1 MALVSNGDIMDKQE
15 VVSFMTDVVV
25 EWNKKMAADQN
36 VDIEPWLKE
45 AMPQLKYANEL
56 LYDALSQRG
65 IIK

>member
-1 MALVSNGDIMDKQE
+1 MDKQE
-15 VVSFMTDVVV
+15 VVNFMTDVVV

-36 VDIEPWLKE
+36 VDIEPWLE
-45 AMPQLKYANEL
+45 QAMPQLKYANEL

>member
-1 MALVSNGDIMDKQE
+1 VDKQE

-25 EWNKKMAADQN
+25 SWNKKMAADQN
-36 VDIEPWLKE
+36 VDIEPWLE
-45 AMPQLKYANEL
+45 QAMPQLKYANEL

>member
-1 MALVSNGDIMDKQE
+1 MALVSNGDMMDKQE

>member
-1 MALVSNGDIMDKQE
+1 MALVSNGDMMDKQE
-15 VVSFMTDVVV
+15 VVGFMTDVVV

>member
-1 MALVSNGDIMDKQE
+1 MQKDE

-25 EWNKKMAADQN
+25 SWNKQMAADQN

-56 LYDALSQRG
+56 LYDAMSARG